1 MFEPKVCQFHPLLL
15 DSEHPHKGKPPSG
28 RPFAPPD
35 FRIQESFSSEVYPC
49 NSEKNVR
56 TRSARARIAGDRM
69 DGATTRREGLARQG
83 HPTGTHG
90 SINTGSQ
97 DMSVSFPGRAH
108 SFFPGA
114 RATDERR
121 RTSRPASGGGRETAR
136 NSATGVAG
144 GGGGATASNHHPRAR
159 RLHGVIG
166 SDGVVL
172 VGGFRSDGT
181 AILCHDMTI
190 ITPRFLH

>member
-15 DSEHPHKGKPPSG
+15 DSEHPNKGKPPSG

-121 RTSRPASGGGRETAR
+121 RTSRPASGGGRETA
-136 NSATGVAG
+136 SY
-144 GGGGATASNHHPRAR
+144 HHRRAR